1 MVLTA
6 NDILIGLEIAVA
18 IMIIIVL
25 YHALFIAVDLRK
37 VVRRVE
43 EITSQLEDAFMKPIS
58 LVEHVMEY
66 AIDLFE
72 EKHTDGTKKEKKEPK
87 KKEKKS
93 SSGKK

>member
-37 VVRRVE
+37 VLRRVE
-43 EITSQLEDAFMKPIS
+43 EITSQLEEAFLKPIS

-72 EKHTDGTKKEKKEPK
+72 EKHADGSKKEK

-93 SSGKK
+93 SSKKK